1 MKNTKTIDLKQNF
14 DSYLVKFWVKKNN
27 GFWMKDSRV
36 EYLQGKDKHNEAA
49 NLLKSRYLVPIEIIS
64 VTYQ

>member
-14 DSYLVKFWVKKNN
+14 DSYLVKFWVKGND
-27 GFWMKDSRV
+27 GYLIRDSRV
-36 EYLQGKDKHNEAA
+36 EYLQGKDKHDQAA
-49 NLLKSRYLVPIEIIS
+49 NIVKSRYLVPIEIIS